1 MIEVVS
7 LCIKGFELGLG
18 APTYERIVEDRSGR
32 RRVVE
37 GFGLRGAAR
46 GAPQTFGEAALL
58 PLHGCAR
65 RAACLM
71 SHVPP
76 GRSHV
81 SRLMSMRRFP
91 FRQQRISARDPNAML
106 PSVGPQRGD
115 EARAR

>member
-1 MIEVVS
+1 MVS
-7 LCIKGFELGLG
+7 
-18 APTYERIVEDRSGR
+18 S
-32 RRVVE
+32 
-37 GFGLRGAAR
+37 FGLRGG
-46 GAPQTFGEAALL
+46 GAG
-58 PLHGCAR
+58 
-65 RAACLM
+65 RAANVRGSGTLAASRSVSCLM

-106 PSVGPQRGD
+106 PSIGPQRGD